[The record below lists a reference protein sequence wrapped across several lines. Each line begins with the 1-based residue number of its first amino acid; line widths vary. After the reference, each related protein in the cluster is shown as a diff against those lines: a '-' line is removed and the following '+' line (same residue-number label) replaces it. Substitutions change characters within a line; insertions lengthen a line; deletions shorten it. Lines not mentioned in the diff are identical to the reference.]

1 MVAGEYLLFFLLF
14 GLFIN
19 FDHYLRIVFD
29 NIGNGSF
36 GQNLFPKI
44 VRFESIGVWRIACT
58 IIMSFI
64 ERQEPGV
71 FARKFGTKTH
81 FGIINGKVDHTAF
94 ETEKQ
99 LSGIAVKLI
108 LFDCIFHI
116 LLGQLIFEFTSD
128 NRQTVDKNTEI
139 KGKFRVVI
147 GVSHLPGN
155 AENVLSKEFCRL
167 LVLFR
172 RSHIE
177 HYQRSRIN
185 GNTLAQHINN
195 AAFGDFALQTV
206 KELFALDFAGIDL
219 QLGHFLRL
227 SGIEKT
233 EQADFINGIILVILV
248 GKPLFISILIP

>member
-1 MVAGEYLLFFLLF
+1 MITGEYLFFFLLF
-14 GLFIN
+14 GLFIR
-19 FDHYLRIVFD
+19 FDHDLRIVFD
-29 NIGNGSF
+29 NIGKRSL
-36 GQNLFPKI
+36 GQDFFPEI
-44 VRFESIGVWRIACT
+44 ICFESIGGWRIACAV
-58 IIMSFI
+58 IMSFI

-128 NRQTVDKNTEI
+128 DWQTVDKNTEI
-139 KGKFRVVI
+139 EGKFRVVI

-155 AENVLSKEFCRL
+155 AENVLRKEFCRL

-172 RSHIE
+172 RSHIK

-185 GNTLAQHINN
+185 GNSLAQHINN
-195 AAFGDFALQTV
+195 AAFGDFALQTI
-206 KELFALDFAGIDL
+206 KKLFAFNFAGIDL

-233 EQADFINGIILVILV
+233 E
-248 GKPLFISILIP
+248 